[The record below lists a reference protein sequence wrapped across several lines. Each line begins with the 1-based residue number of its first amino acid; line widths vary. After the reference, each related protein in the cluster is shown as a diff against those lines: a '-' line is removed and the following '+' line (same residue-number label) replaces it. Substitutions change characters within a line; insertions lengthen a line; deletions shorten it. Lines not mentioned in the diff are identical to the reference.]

1 MKIRLY
7 DAAEAF
13 VAMTLLI
20 MCADGKASVKE
31 LNYIIKNFS
40 SQPLKIL
47 DAVDDGDKFN
57 FFLET
62 KNKIYKAFLKN
73 PNTDDMTAFS
83 INETIALINASKD
96 VLKPDLRET
105 AFLLAAELAYAD
117 GLKENEKNILEQI
130 KNDFEI
136 DNELAAM
143 IREVVSIKYREPD
156 ALQNNIPMKLPIQLQ
171 SVAEALI
178 AIELAVIFA
187 DENICRKQEINMF
200 WNLTL
205 LNIFKNKTPEY
216 YYETKYKILNLFNK
230 HLDEPDSFN
239 DEEIDN
245 LISACKSIMGPEI
258 RETALW
264 VAFELA
270 YTNGLN
276 ERETAFIDRLIQ
288 GMDISNTVA
297 EKIGKIVPIKF
308 RI

>member
-83 INETIALINASKD
+83 INETIALIKTSKD

-105 AFLLAAELAYAD
+105 AFLLAAELAHAD